1 MLSEK
6 MAAALNAQVNAELY
20 SAYLYLS
27 MSAYLESVKL
37 PGFGHW
43 MRAQAGEEQEHAMK
57 LYGHVVER
65 GGHVLLEAVPQ
76 PATEWD
82 SPLAAFQAAFG
93 HEQKVTKMIADLV
106 AAAEAEG
113 DGEAVAF
120 LQWFVKEQV
129 EEEASADEV
138 VQKLTLAGGRPDA
151 LRMLDDALSKR
162 GDD

>member
-65 GGHVLLEAVPQ
+65 GGRVLLEAVPQ
-76 PATEWD
+76 PATEWN

-151 LRMLDDALSKR
+151 LRTLDDALSKR